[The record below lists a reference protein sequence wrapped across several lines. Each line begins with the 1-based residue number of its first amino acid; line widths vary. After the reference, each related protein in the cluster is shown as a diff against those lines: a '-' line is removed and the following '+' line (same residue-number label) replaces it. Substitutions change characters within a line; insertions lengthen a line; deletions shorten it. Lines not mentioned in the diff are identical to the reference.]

1 MSGAL
6 AAHAAPADGA
16 PAGPPGASWTLS
28 AAMARAVEAGRD
40 VSSARRALEGA
51 RADLVTAGVTPAM
64 QLSLN
69 TLAINPRQMGHGG
82 PWSRPFDT
90 ILRLEQTLER
100 GDKRAWRTKVAEA
113 GVAAASLD
121 VQASARL
128 QSAAAAEAY
137 WRLKLAQA
145 QTDIARDNARLAAQ
159 GRDIALERL
168 ARGDLSR
175 LETTRLS
182 VEADRAANEQA
193 QSELQLQ
200 QARQRLRQVL
210 ALERDE
216 RAAALSAD
224 DPWPDDQ
231 RAIPLDH
238 AMIQAAVARRPE
250 VRAAQERMA
259 QAEAAVSLA
268 EAQRKA
274 DVTVGVQFEH
284 DPPVGQRLWGIGVS
298 VPLGVADRQAGPLA
312 KALVQLE
319 DARAE
324 HERTLAVAQA
334 ELESLF
340 AAWETARTRLTRIE
354 RQLLPQAREAL
365 KASEYARTQGALGL
379 QDLLDARRTLHAVEL
394 EHVAAQAD
402 HAMVRST
409 LALLVDAPGL
419 PGADL
424 SAAHVVTP

>member
-1 MSGAL
+1 MSGAFG
-6 AAHAAPADGA
+6 AHAVPADGA

-69 TLAINPRQMGHGG
+69 TLAINPSQMGHGG

-159 GRDIALERL
+159 GRNIALERL

-238 AMIQAAVARRPE
+238 AMIQAAVACRPE

-334 ELESLF
+334 ELENLL

-354 RQLLPQAREAL
+354 QQLLPQAREAL

-402 HAMVRST
+402 HAVVRST

-424 SAAHVVTP
+424 SAAQVVTP

>member
-1 MSGAL
+1 
-6 AAHAAPADGA
+6 
-16 PAGPPGASWTLS
+16 
-28 AAMARAVEAGRD
+28 MARAVAAGRD

-69 TLAINPRQMGHGG
+69 TLAINPNQMGHGG

-113 GVAAASLD
+113 GVAAANLE
-121 VQASARL
+121 VQATARL
-128 QSAAAAEAY
+128 QSAAAAVAY

-182 VEADRAANEQA
+182 VEADRAANELA

-216 RAAALSAD
+216 RTAALTAD

-238 AMIQAAVARRPE
+238 ALIQTAVARRPE
-250 VRAAQERMA
+250 VRAAQERVA

-274 DVTVGVQFEH
+274 DITVGVQFEH
-284 DPPVGQRLWGIGVS
+284 EPPVGQRLWGIGVS

-324 HERTLAVAQA
+324 HERTLATAHA
-334 ELESLF
+334 ELENLL
-340 AAWETARTRLTRIE
+340 ATWEITRTRLMRIE

-409 LALLVDAPGL
+409 LALLVDAPVL

-424 SAAHVVTP
+424 SAAQVVTP